1 MITEEIQAVT
11 PPPAPPQSAEVN
23 GIPIDPEMMFSN
35 TKGVYKKRIEKRQRW
50 LLAKIRFLKPFLEPD
65 EKVILITTGCSPM
78 SSLEQAVGGAIIF
91 TVKRALF
98 VFTDRRI
105 FHIPTRQNFSYRRS
119 VAHFTYSDCKSIK
132 MSGRTLQ
139 VQYHAGGK
147 EKFHYIGGKERGKLK
162 YLFKNTPLP
171 PPEGAPSRRVH
182 LCPQCTTQLQPQVYQ
197 CPGCGLEFKNRKRA
211 QKLSI
216 LCPGGGYFY
225 TGHWGLG
232 IADALGEVY
241 FTLQFIFACIYCAS
255 APRPELLFAV
265 FFIGLLLT
273 LEKLITIQQTN
284 HFIDEYIPVK

>member
-1 MITEEIQAVT
+1 MITEEM
-11 PPPAPPQSAEVN
+11 QSTIPSIAQSQTEEVN

-35 TKGVYKKRIEKRQRW
+35 AKGIYKKRIEKRQRW

-78 SSLEQAVGGAIIF
+78 SSLEQFLGGAIIF

-98 VFTDRRI
+98 VFTDQRI

-119 VAHFTYSDCKSIK
+119 IAHFLYSDCKSIK
-132 MSGRTLQ
+132 ISGRTLL

-147 EKFHYIGGKERGKLK
+147 EKFHYIGGKEHGKLK

-171 PPEGAPSRRVH
+171 GPEEAPSRRVH
-182 LCPQCTTQLQPQVYQ
+182 LCPQCTIQLQSQVYQ
-197 CPGCGLEFKNRKRA
+197 CPGCGLNFKDRKTA
-211 QKLSI
+211 QKVSL
-216 LCPGGGYFY
+216 LYPGGGYFY

-232 IADALGEVY
+232 IIDALGEVY
-241 FTLQFIFACIYCAS
+241 FTLQFIFACILCAS
-255 APRPELLFAV
+255 NPQPELLFAV
-265 FFIGLLLT
+265 FFIGVLLT
-273 LEKLITIQQTN
+273 LEKLITIHQTS